1 VTWSLL
7 SDEKQKPSHPEAT
20 AYRKPIHNTEN
31 FLKNKNKDKYEKYTK
46 LL

>member
-1 VTWSLL
+1 MMQN
-7 SDEKQKPSHPEAT
+7 DENKMPSPGRDGFD
-20 AYRKPIHNTEN
+20 RKPIHNTEN